1 MVTHEDDISH
11 STPDM
16 PDADLVLV
24 IDDEP
29 QIRRA
34 VRDALRDVT
43 SRVDEAANGVAGVD
57 AATTGR
63 PDLVVLDLGLP
74 DMAGV
79 DVCREIRQRS
89 AVPIIVLSARHSE
102 HEKVDLLNAGADDYV
117 TKPFSVLELAARAKA
132 QIRRAKTLAAATANA
147 APVTVGGLVDRHD
160 RAQGVARRGAAAP
173 HADRVADS
181 GDTPRGRGP
190 NADAPADLRRGV
202 GAAVRQSAAI
212 LARAHHQSSAEDR
225 GRSGCPATHHHRAGR
240 RLSSGIGALTVAI
253 RRDLVPW
260 IVWIAMMAVVTVVLV
275 QVRDTIDQVHVVL
288 VYLLVVLGAST
299 SGGRLLAFPL
309 ACVSASC

>member
-1 MVTHEDDISH
+1 MHL
-11 STPDM
+11 M

-34 VRDALRDVT
+34 VRDALHDVT
-43 SRVDEAANGVAGVD
+43 VRVEEAANGSTGVE

-117 TKPFSVLELAARAKA
+117 TKPFSVLELAARARA
-132 QIRRAKTLAAATANA
+132 QIRRAKTLAAAAGSTAPMTIGSLHIDTVNRKVSRDGTQLHLTPIEWQILATLLAAAGRTLTHQQIFDAVWGRQFGSPQQYLRVHITNLRRKIELDPA
-147 APVTVGGLVDRHD
+147 APQIIITE
-160 RAQGVARRGAAAP
+160 P
-173 HADRVADS
+173 
-181 GDTPRGRGP
+181 
-190 NADAPADLRRGV
+190 GV
-202 GAAVRQSAAI
+202 GY
-212 LARAHHQSSAEDR
+212 RAE
-225 GRSGCPATHHHRAGR
+225 
-240 RLSSGIGALTVAI
+240 LS
-253 RRDLVPW
+253 R
-260 IVWIAMMAVVTVVLV
+260 
-275 QVRDTIDQVHVVL
+275 
-288 VYLLVVLGAST
+288 
-299 SGGRLLAFPL
+299 
-309 ACVSASC
+309 

>member
-1 MVTHEDDISH
+1 
-11 STPDM
+11 M
-16 PDADLVLV
+16 PDADVVLV

-43 SRVDEAANGVAGVD
+43 TRVDEAANGVAGVD
-57 AATTGR
+57 AATSGR

-147 APVTVGGLVDRHD
+147 TPVTIGGLVIDTI
-160 RAQGVARRGAAAP
+160 ARKVSRDGIQLHLTPIEWQILATLLGAAGRTLTHQQIFDAVWGRQFGSP
-173 HADRVADS
+173 QQYLRVHI
-181 GDTPRGRGP
+181 T
-190 NADAPADLRRGV
+190 NLRRKIEVDPASPQLIITEPGV
-202 GAAVRQSAAI
+202 GYRAE
-212 LARAHHQSSAEDR
+212 LAR
-225 GRSGCPATHHHRAGR
+225 
-240 RLSSGIGALTVAI
+240 
-253 RRDLVPW
+253 
-260 IVWIAMMAVVTVVLV
+260 
-275 QVRDTIDQVHVVL
+275 
-288 VYLLVVLGAST
+288 
-299 SGGRLLAFPL
+299 
-309 ACVSASC
+309 